1 MKTLSASVAEVKAHF
16 SKYVAKSAYSDFRI
30 IITKRSRPVAAL
42 VSLIDLQELEQQH
55 KRRGLSAV
63 IGRWENF
70 EEIAGGI
77 EEAIESRQLEGD
89 GRHVSL

>member
-1 MKTLSASVAEVKAHF
+1 MKTLSVSVAEVKAHL
-16 SKYVAKSAYSDFRI
+16 SEYVAKSAYSDFRI

-55 KRRGLSAV
+55 ERRGLAEL
-63 IGRWENF
+63 IGQWNDF

-77 EEAIESRQLEGD
+77 KEAIESRQVEGD

>member
-1 MKTLSASVAEVKAHF
+1 MKTVSASVAEVKAHF

-42 VSLIDLQELEQQH
+42 VSLMDLHELEQQQ
-55 KRRGLSAV
+55 KRRGLGSV
-63 IGRWENF
+63 IGQWEDYD
-70 EEIAGGI
+70 EIAGSI
-77 EEAIESRQLEGD
+77 DDAIKARQLEGT

>member
-1 MKTLSASVAEVKAHF
+1 MKTLSVSVAEVKAHL
-16 SKYVAKSAYSDFRI
+16 SEYVAKSAYYDFRI

-55 KRRGLSAV
+55 KRKGLGAV

-70 EEIAGGI
+70 EEIAGEI
-77 EEAIESRQLEGD
+77 EEAIESRQLEGE